1 MSSIP
6 GSGRSPGEGF
16 GNTLQYSCLENPVD
30 REASQAIVH
39 RPTKSL
45 QTSHPELRSQLRLVA
60 QTLKFQS
67 LHLEEPTLPQ
77 TQNLE
82 IHSIISETYI
92 LNTESQIS

>member
-1 MSSIP
+1 MIRVQKP
-6 GSGRSPGEGF
+6 HTLKNKSP
-16 GNTLQYSCLENPVD
+16 NTETQIS
-30 REASQAIVH
+30 AH

-45 QTSHPELRSQLRLVA
+45 QTSHPELRSQLSLVA
-60 QTLKFQS
+60 QTLKLQS